1 MEQAEKL
8 EKKVAL
14 RSAATYISISLFAA
28 LAFLAAAAWVGR
40 YTPVARFGGAAW
52 VFLLSMIVSMP
63 LVTGYFKRR
72 AAGH

>member
-1 MEQAEKL
+1 MEQVEKL

-14 RSAATYISISLFAA
+14 RSAATYVSISLFAA
-28 LAFLAAAAWVGR
+28 LVFLAAATWVGT

-72 AAGH
+72 SASH

>member
-1 MEQAEKL
+1 MEQSER
-8 EKKVAL
+8 EVTL
-14 RSAATYISISLFAA
+14 RSAAAYTGISLFAA
-28 LAFLAAAAWVGR
+28 LAFLAAATWMGT
-40 YTPVARFGGAAW
+40 YTLVARFGGAAW